1 MKKLLTTLALSALL
15 AVSVNADIKVN
26 GQSKANTAGQQD
38 HRSILMKDMRT
49 MLEAMEQIQRGGLY
63 SSTEDMKAG
72 VKKLQGTLKSL
83 ESEEVKWI
91 LPKDQVYAYQFA
103 QKSASMLRLYS
114 NDMIV
119 SIEAGRMDD
128 ALEDY
133 NQLLKQCTSCH
144 IRIRNW

>member
-15 AVSVNADIKVN
+15 AVSVNAAGKVN
-26 GQSKANTAGQQD
+26 GQSKTSAAGQD

-119 SIEAGRMDD
+119 SIEGGRMDD

>member
-1 MKKLLTTLALSALL
+1 MKKLLTTFALSSLL
-15 AVSVNADIKVN
+15 AFSINAAENAK
-26 GQSKANTAGQQD
+26 STD
-38 HRSILMKDMRT
+38 HRSMLMKDMRT
-49 MLEAMEQIQRGGLY
+49 MLDAMEQIQRGGLY
-63 SSTEDMKAG
+63 SSSDDMKAG

-91 LPKDQVYAYQFA
+91 LPKDQKYAYQFS
-103 QKSASMLRLYS
+103 QKTASMLRLYS
-114 NDMIV
+114 DDMIA
-119 SIEAGRMDD
+119 SIDAGHMDD

>member
-1 MKKLLTTLALSALL
+1 MKKLLTLLTLSALL
-15 AVSVNADIKVN
+15 CSSINATEK
-26 GQSKANTAGQQD
+26 D
-38 HRSILMKDMRT
+38 HRSMLMKDMRT

-63 SSTEDMKAG
+63 SSSEDMKAG
-72 VKKLQGTLKSL
+72 VTKLQGTLKTL

-91 LPKDQVYAYQFA
+91 LPKDQKYAYQFA

-114 NDMIV
+114 DDMIV
-119 SIEAGRMDD
+119 SIDAGRMDD

-133 NQLLKQCTSCH
+133 AQLLKQCTSCH

>member
-1 MKKLLTTLALSALL
+1 MKKLLTTLTLSAVL
-15 AVSVNADIKVN
+15 AMSAIGADK
-26 GQSKANTAGQQD
+26 NTD
-38 HRSILMKDMRT
+38 HRSVLMRDMRT
-49 MLEAMEQIQRGGLY
+49 MLDAMEQIQRGGLY

-83 ESEEVKWI
+83 ESDDVKWI
-91 LPKDQVYAYQFA
+91 LPKDQKYAYQFA
-103 QKSASMLRLYS
+103 QKTASMLRLYS
-114 NDMIV
+114 SDMV
-119 SIEAGRMDD
+119 TSIDAGRMDD